1 MANANLVC
9 STKHEGILMRL
20 FLIEFL
26 QFLLCNLR
34 YKRPNRTDLERLTE
48 SVFEVELKTS
58 LARTLRK
65 KIVLE
70 NLDMKWIKVP
80 SVNSVVTKYLSC

>member
-1 MANANLVC
+1 
-9 STKHEGILMRL
+9 MRL

-58 LARTLRK
+58 LARSLRK
-65 KIVLE
+65 KNCLREFRYEMDKSSIG
-70 NLDMKWIKVP
+70 
-80 SVNSVVTKYLSC
+80 

>member
-1 MANANLVC
+1 
-9 STKHEGILMRL
+9 MRL

-34 YKRPNRTDLERLTE
+34 YKRPNRTDLERLTG

-58 LARTLRK
+58 LARPFTTK

>member
-1 MANANLVC
+1 
-9 STKHEGILMRL
+9 MRL

-58 LARTLRK
+58 LARPFTTK